1 MFKSST
7 PKRPLSRRA
16 RQRLL
21 PVAALEVT
29 ASIIVLNDLR
39 RASSVRHGNKLLWT
53 LLAFVQ
59 PIGPWLYF
67 WFGQTRA
74 IVFFGL
80 FL

>member
-1 MFKSST
+1 M
-7 PKRPLSRRA
+7 
-16 RQRLL
+16 
-21 PVAALEVT
+21 AALEVT

-67 WFGQTRA
+67 WFGQSRE
-74 IVFFGL
+74 
-80 FL
+80 